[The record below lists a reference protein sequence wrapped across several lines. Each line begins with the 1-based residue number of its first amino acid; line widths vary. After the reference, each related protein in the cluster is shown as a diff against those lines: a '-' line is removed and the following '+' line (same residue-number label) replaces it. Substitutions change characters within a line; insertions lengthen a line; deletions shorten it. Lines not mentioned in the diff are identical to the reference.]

1 MTEKI
6 LPIPEMAEELA
17 NRSKIEE
24 FIIYEA
30 SLLDERKF
38 EEWRDLF
45 VEDGWYWVPLNA
57 SHTDPGAQAALFY
70 DDRAMMKTRIDRLR
84 HPRIHSQTPPHRTCH
99 QIGNVRVE
107 DIDAKAAE
115 CTARS
120 TLFFADYRL
129 HVQRQF
135 AAHVQ
140 HRLRLVSEQS
150 PVWKIV
156 WKRVDLLNSDDV
168 HELIAVPF

>member
-6 LPIPEMAEELA
+6 LPIPHIKDELA
-17 NRSKIEE
+17 NRAKIEE
-24 FIIYEA
+24 FLIYEA

-45 VEDGWYWVPLNA
+45 V
-57 SHTDPGAQAALFY
+57 AALFY

-99 QIGNVRVE
+99 QIGNVRIV
-107 DIDAKAAE
+107 DIDAVAAE

-140 HRLRLVSEQS
+140 HRLRIVPGKDLA
-150 PVWKIV
+150 WKIV
-156 WKRVDLLNSDDV
+156 WKRVDLLNADDV